1 MHADM
6 RMKMFAAES
15 FEAAK
20 AMIFAEMGADAV
32 ILSEREI
39 DGGVEVRAATDK
51 LGGGMVPSDPV
62 FLRDPRG
69 GSHGRGTENPLYS
82 RVRDALLWHGA
93 PQRFADRVANEGA
106 GRNVVPG
113 TTPEDTIAAGLD
125 RIVTCDPI
133 PARLENDIILVGP
146 PGHGRTATAAK
157 LTRRA
162 AVARAEIMPVAADLD
177 CTAGGEQLAAYL
189 EQERGQ
195 IRIATTPDELFA
207 KIKTIREG
215 GNHCVID
222 LPAINPFD
230 QGDMASLQDLI
241 SVIRAEPVLVMSAE
255 GHPEDQADAAKAFAR
270 AGIRRA
276 ILTKLDIA
284 RRRGGAIAALSSAG
298 IAFSH
303 LAVTPFI
310 GGGLVPAAPSRLAAL
325 LMEDAPGD
333 VIALKGAA

>member
-1 MHADM
+1 M

-51 LGGGMVPSDPV
+51 MGGGMVPNEPL
-62 FLRDPRG
+62 FLREARG
-69 GSHGRGTENPLYS
+69 GGGHGRGIENPLFS

-93 PQRFADRVANEGA
+93 PQRFADRVAAESA
-106 GRNVVPG
+106 GRNGVQF
-113 TTPEDTIAAGLD
+113 TDPEDAIAEGVSRLVA
-125 RIVTCDPI
+125 CDPI
-133 PARLENDIILVGP
+133 LPRLDRDIVLVGP

-162 AVARAEIMPVAADLD
+162 AVARCEVMPVAADLD
-177 CTAGGEQLAAYL
+177 GTAGGQQLAAYL
-189 EQERGQ
+189 ELEQDQ
-195 IRIATTPDELFA
+195 IRSVQTPDALFA
-207 KIKTIREG
+207 TLRTLRAQNRRCI
-215 GNHCVID
+215 ID
-222 LPAINPFD
+222 MPAINPFD
-230 QGDMASLQDLI
+230 EDDMASLQDLI
-241 SVIRAEPVLVMSAE
+241 SVIRAEPVLVLSAE
-255 GHPEDQADAAKAFAR
+255 GHPEDQAEAAKCYAR
-270 AGIRRA
+270 AGVKRA
-276 ILTKLDIA
+276 ILTKLDVV
-284 RRRGGAIAALSSAG
+284 RRRGGSISALSSAG

>member
-1 MHADM
+1 M

-51 LGGGMVPSDPV
+51 MGGGMVPNEPL
-62 FLRDPRG
+62 FLREARG
-69 GSHGRGTENPLYS
+69 NNGHGRGIENPLFS

-93 PQRFADRVANEGA
+93 PQRFADRVAAESA
-106 GRNVVPG
+106 GRSGVQF
-113 TTPEDTIAAGLD
+113 TDPEDAIAEGISRLVA
-125 RIVTCDPI
+125 CDPI
-133 PARLENDIILVGP
+133 PPRLERDIVLVGP
-146 PGHGRTATAAK
+146 PGHGRTATTAK

-162 AVARAEIMPVAADLD
+162 AIARAELMPVAADLD
-177 CTAGGEQLAAYL
+177 GTAGGHQLASYL
-189 EQERGQ
+189 ELEQDQ
-195 IRIATTPDELFA
+195 IRVSETPEHLFA
-207 KIKTIREG
+207 TLRTLRAE
-215 GNHCVID
+215 NRRCVID

-230 QGDMASLQDLI
+230 DDDMASLQDLMLA
-241 SVIRAEPVLVMSAE
+241 IRAEPVLVMSAE
-255 GHPEDQADAAKAFAR
+255 GHPEDQAEAAKAFAR
-270 AGIRRA
+270 AGVKRA
-276 ILTKLDIA
+276 ILTKLDVV

-333 VIALKGAA
+333 VIAMKGAA

>member
-1 MHADM
+1 M

-62 FLRDPRG
+62 FLRDARG
-69 GSHGRGTENPLYS
+69 SAHGRGAENPLFS

-93 PQRFADRVANEGA
+93 PQRFADRVANESA
-106 GRNVVPG
+106 GRGAVPG
-113 TTPEDTIAAGLD
+113 GTPEETMAAGLE

-133 PARLENDIILVGP
+133 PARLEKDIILVGP

-162 AVARAEIMPVAADLD
+162 AIARTEIMPLAADLD
-177 CTAGGEQLAAYL
+177 CTAGGDQLAAYL
-189 EQERGQ
+189 ELERDQ
-195 IRIATTPDELFA
+195 IRIAATPDELFD

-215 GNHCVID
+215 GNRCVID

-230 QGDMASLQDLI
+230 QDDMASLQDLI
-241 SVIRAEPVLVMSAE
+241 AVIRAEPVLVMSAE
-255 GHPEDQADAAKAFAR
+255 GHPEDQAEAAKLFAR

-276 ILTKLDIA
+276 ILTKLDIT
-284 RRRGGAIAALSSAG
+284 RRRGGAISALSSAG

-310 GGGLVPAAPSRLAAL
+310 GGGLVPAAPSRLAAV